1 MIQLDIRSQSWTDKK
16 ICLQLPVLLGIL
28 LWLHPKTSDST
39 TLLLRDRKVMSWANW
54 KIEWREMFTQDRNSA
69 RTDEKVM
76 NWWINYEELQQILL
90 YFTQVFI
97 GN

>member
-1 MIQLDIRSQSWTDKK
+1 MY
-16 ICLQLPVLLGIL
+16 
-28 LWLHPKTSDST
+28 
-39 TLLLRDRKVMSWANW
+39 
-54 KIEWREMFTQDRNSA
+54 TQDRNSA